1 MFTPDSD
8 SKLKIHRMRT
18 VKVIILHYFQN
29 LWLRLVK
36 QYGGEQGGGAG
47 AGAGVGAFEN
57 VVL

>member
-1 MFTPDSD
+1 
-8 SKLKIHRMRT
+8 MRT
-18 VKVIILHYFQN
+18 VKVIILYFQN

-36 QYGGEQGGGAG
+36 QYGGEQGGGVG